1 VWAEV
6 TSPVVSFTVHG
17 TPMPQGSMK
26 AFAAG
31 GRAMVKPSGGLK
43 FAQWRNAV
51 AEAASRAAA
60 DHGRFDGPVQLTVAF
75 RFPMPKSRP
84 AAVRKAG
91 RAPKTT
97 APDLDK
103 LLRSV
108 GDALVAGGL
117 LRDDAQIVH
126 VQASKH
132 ETTDDHGAGISVS
145 ELDRWER

>member
-1 VWAEV
+1 M

-26 AFAAG
+26 AFNAG

-60 DHGRFDGPVQLTVAF
+60 EHGRIDGPVQLVVAF

-91 RAPKTT
+91 IARKTT

-103 LLRSV
+103 LLRAV
-108 GDALVAGGL
+108 GDTLVAGGL
-117 LRDDAQIVH
+117 LADDAQIAGVF
-126 VQASKH
+126 ASKW
-132 ETTDDHGAGISVS
+132 ETTDAPGAAISVATLLR
-145 ELDRWER
+145 EATA